1 MREKIFTPLLAFICL
16 VALGACATRQ
26 GEIGAATSATP
37 SAPTPQPTL
46 APSATPA
53 SVTPLPGDARA
64 NYTPVTLPVLDA
76 FFVDEGFADDL
87 KNRVGLK
94 DEEIARLRKAARE
107 DTAALRETDDG
118 EGRAQSAEQSADKKI
133 KAVVGKEKAEQLYAL
148 VRERWG
154 GAGETGG
161 KLLPPIEENAVPTD
175 TRVVVNAPAYRMDV
189 FENGRLIKSY
199 RIGIGYPEFP
209 LPTGL
214 RQAKQIIF
222 NPTWTPPD
230 EPWVEGSNKVKPG
243 EKVPAGSKL
252 NPLGA
257 AKIPIGLPS
266 LIHGGKAAERIG
278 GFASHGCVGLTDE
291 QLIEFTK
298 LLARLGGA
306 ELTDAQIAEFRR
318 NPTETKTVDLPT
330 PVPVELRYE
339 TIVVENGALR
349 FYRDV
354 YGRGTNTEEHLRKVL
369 AAHGTKLEELSETE
383 RMQAMDALGLMGRD
397 AKGREVSVDAPTL
410 AGSPSP
416 SPSPAKKPTSGS
428 VTRQIKGEKEL
439 TVAVAALQGEQGY
452 PAPVA
457 LNAGRKTP
465 TPPARGRKR

>member
-1 MREKIFTPLLAFICL
+1 MHKRILTPVFALIVSFTC
-16 VALGACATRQ
+16 GACAVRQ
-26 GEIGAATSATP
+26 ADTPINSAP
-37 SAPTPQPTL
+37 AAPTPSPTSTPAPT
-46 APSATPA
+46 APSHA
-53 SVTPLPGDARA
+53 SA
-64 NYTPVTLPVLDA
+64 NYLPVTLPVLDA
-76 FFVDEGFADDL
+76 FFADAEFVADL
-87 KNRVGLK
+87 KNRAGLK

-107 DTAALRETDDG
+107 DTAALSETDDG
-118 EGRAQSAEQSADKKI
+118 EGRAQSAERQADEKI
-133 KAVVGKEKAEQLYAL
+133 KSLVGKDKAEQLYAL

-154 GAGETGG
+154 GAGEAGANV
-161 KLLPPIEENAVPTD
+161 LPPIEENAVPTD
-175 TRVVVNAPAYRMDV
+175 TRIVVNAPAYRMDV
-189 FENGRLIKSY
+189 FEGGQLIKSY
-199 RIGIGYPEFP
+199 KVGIGYPEFP

-214 RQAKQIIF
+214 REAKQIIF

-266 LIHGGKAAERIG
+266 LIHGGKAAEKIG

-298 LLARLGGA
+298 LLARIGGA

-318 NPTETKTVDLPT
+318 NPTETKTIDLPK

-354 YGRGTNTEEHLRKVL
+354 YGRGTNTEEQLRKVL
-369 AAHGTKLEELSETE
+369 EAHGTKLEELSEAE
-383 RMQAMDALGLMGRD
+383 RVQAMDALDLMGRD
-397 AKGREVSVDAPTL
+397 AKGSEVSVDAPTL

-416 SPSPAKKPTSGS
+416 SPSPAKRAASGK
-428 VTRQIKGEKEL
+428 VTRQIKGEKEV
-439 TVAVAALQGEQGY
+439 TVAVAALAGEQGY

-457 LNAGRKTP
+457 LNAGAKT
-465 TPPARGRKR
+465 TAPPARTRKK

>member
-1 MREKIFTPLLAFICL
+1 MREKIFTPLLAFICS
-16 VALGACATRQ
+16 VALGACAMRQ
-26 GEIGAATSATP
+26 GDIGAATSATP
-37 SAPTPQPTL
+37 SAPTPQPTST
-46 APSATPA
+46 ASVSP
-53 SVTPLPGDARA
+53 SVTPTPGGASA

-76 FFVDEGFADDL
+76 FFVDEGFTADL

-107 DTAALRETDDG
+107 ETSALSETDDG
-118 EGRAQSAEQSADKKI
+118 EGRAQSAERRADEKI

-154 GAGETGG
+154 GAGEAGANV
-161 KLLPPIEENAVPTD
+161 LPPIEENAVPTD

-199 RIGIGYPEFP
+199 RVGIGYPEFP

-214 RQAKQIIF
+214 RRAKQIIF

-266 LIHGGKAAERIG
+266 LIHGGKAAEKIG

-298 LLARLGGA
+298 LLARIGGT

-318 NPTETKTVDLPT
+318 NPTETKTVELPN

-339 TIVVENGALR
+339 TIVVDGGRLKV
-349 FYRDV
+349 YRDV
-354 YGRGTNTEEHLRKVL
+354 YGRGTNTEEHLRRVL
-369 AAHGTKLEELSETE
+369 EAHGAKLEELSEAE
-383 RMQAMDALGLMGRD
+383 RMQAMDALDRMGRD
-397 AKGREVSVDAPTL
+397 AKGREVSVDSSTL

-416 SPSPAKKPTSGS
+416 SPSPAKKAASGR
-428 VTRQIKGEKEL
+428 VTRQIKGEKEVTL
-439 TVAVAALQGEQGY
+439 TVAALQGEQGY

-457 LNAGRKTP
+457 LNAGAKTP
-465 TPPARGRKR
+465 APPARSRKKL